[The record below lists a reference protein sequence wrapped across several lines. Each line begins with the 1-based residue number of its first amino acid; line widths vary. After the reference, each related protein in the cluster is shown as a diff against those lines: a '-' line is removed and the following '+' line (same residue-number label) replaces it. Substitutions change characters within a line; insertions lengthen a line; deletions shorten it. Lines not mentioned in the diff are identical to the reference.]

1 MVKKEKRKKKKT
13 RTARQK
19 INYHEDV
26 NSFIIDPRSHS
37 KTIKGIVSKGL
48 GF

>member
-1 MVKKEKRKKKKT
+1 MVKKET
-13 RTARQK
+13 RTVTQK
-19 INYHEDV
+19 INYHENV

>member
-1 MVKKEKRKKKKT
+1 MVKKET
-13 RTARQK
+13 RTVTQK
-19 INYHEDV
+19 IIYHENV